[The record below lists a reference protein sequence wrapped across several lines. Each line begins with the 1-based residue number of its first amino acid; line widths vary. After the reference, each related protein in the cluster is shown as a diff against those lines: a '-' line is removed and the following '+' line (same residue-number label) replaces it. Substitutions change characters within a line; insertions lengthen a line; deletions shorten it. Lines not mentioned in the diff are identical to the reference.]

1 MEDTID
7 FQHIRIKAMEKE
19 IAKLKQE
26 ILNLKLNKYDYRVD

>member
-7 FQHIRIKAMEKE
+7 FQHIRIKAMERE

-26 ILNLKLNKYDYRVD
+26 ILNLKLNKDDYRVD